1 MLPTHE
7 YANDLI
13 LFALI
18 VDCGSFSKAAEAA
31 GITSSVVS
39 KRIGRLEKSLGA
51 RLLYRTTRSLR
62 LTENGQV
69 LYRHAREISTK
80 VQDALYAV
88 SEKSDELTG
97 VIRMSVPTISG
108 ELLLSECVA
117 EFCSQHPNLKIEM
130 RLENRFVDLV
140 NEGIDLA
147 IRTGTMPD
155 SSLIARPILDSHW
168 IIVCSPGYLE
178 LHPEPHSAKE
188 LLNHNCLT
196 YTYQESGTAN
206 WLMKQPGSSEI
217 YEMQVDGNLSVNNA
231 RAIRKAVISGHGIA
245 MVPRCMVPRCMV
257 YEDIQDGKLVEILA
271 GHCGKVLG
279 VYAVYPYTRNLPL
292 KTRLLIEHII
302 TSYKNISHYF

>member
-31 GITSSVVS
+31 GMTSSVVS
-39 KRIGRLEKSLGA
+39 KRIGRLEKSPGA

-62 LTENGQV
+62 LTENGEV
-69 LYRHAREISTK
+69 LYRHAREISANI
-80 VQDALYAV
+80 QAALYAV
-88 SEKSDELTG
+88 SERSDELTG
-97 VIRMSVPTISG
+97 AIRMSVPTISG

-117 EFCSQHPNLKIEM
+117 EFCAQHPNLKIEM

-155 SSLIARPILDSHW
+155 SSLIARPILDSRW
-168 IIVCSPGYLE
+168 VIVCSPGYLE
-178 LHPEPHSAKE
+178 QQPEPTSAKD

-206 WLMKQPGSSEI
+206 WLMKQPGSNEI
-217 YEMQVDGNLSVNNA
+217 YELQVNGNLSVNNA

-245 MVPRCMVPRCMV
+245 MVPRCMV

-271 GHCGKVLG
+271 GHCSKVLG

>member
-18 VDCGSFSKAAEAA
+18 VDCGSFSKAAETA

-51 RLLYRTTRSLR
+51 RLLYRTTRSLT
-62 LTENGQV
+62 LTENGQS
-69 LYRHAREISTK
+69 LYRQAKEISEK
-80 VQDALYAV
+80 IQAALNLV

-108 ELLLSECVA
+108 ELLLSESVA
-117 EFCSQHPNLKIEM
+117 EFCTQHPNLKVEM

-147 IRTGTMPD
+147 IRTGTLPD

-168 IIVCSPGYLE
+168 VIVCSPSYLQQ
-178 LHPEPHSAKE
+178 HPEPRSADD
-188 LLNHNCLT
+188 LLSHNCLT
-196 YTYQESGTAN
+196 YTYQESGTDN
-206 WLMKQPGSSEI
+206 WLMKQPGSNKIFEL
-217 YEMQVDGNLSVNNA
+217 QVKGNLSANNA
-231 RAIRKAVISGHGIA
+231 RAIRKAVIGGYGIA
-245 MVPRCMVPRCMV
+245 MVPRCMVF
-257 YEDIQDGKLVEILA
+257 EDLQERKLVAILT

-279 VYAVYPYTRNLPL
+279 IYAVYPFTRNLPL

-302 TSYKNISHYF
+302 TSYQNISHYF

>member
-18 VDCGSFSKAAEAA
+18 VDCGSFSKAAESA
-31 GITSSVVS
+31 GITSSVIS
-39 KRIGRLEKSLGA
+39 KRIGKLEKSLGA
-51 RLLYRTTRSLR
+51 RLLYRTTRSLTP
-62 LTENGQV
+62 TESGTM
-69 LYRHAREISTK
+69 LYHHAKTLSAQMQE
-80 VQDALYAV
+80 ALYAV
-88 SEKSDELTG
+88 SEKSEALTG
-97 VIRMSVPTISG
+97 TIRMSVPTISG
-108 ELLLSECVA
+108 ELLLSESVA
-117 EFCSQHPNLKIEM
+117 EFCAQHPELKVEM

-155 SSLIARPILDSHW
+155 SSLIARHILDSRW
-168 IIVCSPGYLE
+168 VIVCSPAYLE
-178 LHPEPHSAKE
+178 QHPQPQTTAD
-188 LLNHNCLT
+188 LLAHNCLT

-206 WLMKQPGSSEI
+206 WLVKQPGHDDIQEL
-217 YEMQVDGNLSVNNA
+217 QVNGNLSANNA
-231 RAIRKAVISGHGIA
+231 RAIRKAVIAGHGIA
-245 MVPRCMVPRCMV
+245 MVPRCMV
-257 YEDIQDGKLVEILA
+257 YEDLQDEKLMEILN

-302 TSYKNISHYF
+302 GSYKRISHYF